1 MKLKKAFAILIT
13 AVIIMAATS
22 VVSAAEF
29 TDVPENHPY
38 KAAIDFCQAKGIVQ
52 GVSSTLFKPDAKLTR
67 AQLATIWCRSLNIN
81 DVNHSFTDITGLKK
95 YYDTS
100 VIVLRSL
107 GSLLGTSDTKFSPDS
122 YFTREQLAL
131 LTMRTYQL
139 GVADKNA
146 YQQYADHASISEWA
160 RDGISSC
167 INAGVFDGLYDKE
180 NFLPKEPVTRAE
192 ICKLIYNISMPYYT
206 VTIGE
211 LEGGQITASPT
222 KARPGTTI
230 ALTITPDEGKQ
241 LKAGTLKYDDTV
253 ITGTTFIMPAKDVV
267 ITAEFEDKPEEEPV
281 LESIT
286 ITEPPAKTTY
296 TVGETLDLTGLV
308 VTAKYSDGSEKAVTG
323 YVTTPAGGTAL
334 DTAGTVSVTVSYTEG
349 DITKTASFDIQ
360 VNEAGTE
367 KPEQPEQ
374 LKQ

>member
-1 MKLKKAFAILIT
+1 MKLKKSFYILINII
-13 AVIIMAATS
+13 VIMS
-22 VVSAAEF
+22 VVSAISASFAAEF

-38 KAAIDFCQAKGIVQ
+38 KAAIDFCQSKGIIQ
-52 GVSSTLFKPDAKLTR
+52 GVSANTFRPDAKLTR
-67 AQLATIWCRSLNIN
+67 AQLAAIWCRSLNIN
-81 DVNHSFTDITGLKK
+81 DENHSFTDITGLKK
-95 YYDTS
+95 YYDTP

-107 GSLLGTSDTKFSPDS
+107 GTLLGTSETKFSPNS

-167 INAGVFDGLYDKE
+167 INADVFDGLYDKE

-192 ICKLIYNISMPYYT
+192 ICKLIYNISMPYYN
-206 VTIGE
+206 VTIGA
-211 LEGGQITASPT
+211 LEGGKITASPT

-253 ITGTTFIMPAKDVV
+253 ISGTTFIMPAKDVT
-267 ITAEFEDKPEEEPV
+267 ITAEFEDKPEEEAV

-286 ITEPPAKTTY
+286 VTEPPAKTTY
-296 TVGETLDLTGLV
+296 TIGETLDLTGLV
-308 VTAKYSDGSEKAVTG
+308 ITANYSDGSEKTVTE
-323 YVTTPAGGTAL
+323 YITTPAGGSPL
-334 DTAGTVSVTVSYTEG
+334 DSAGTISVTVSYTEG
-349 DITKTASFDIQ
+349 DITKTTSFDVQ
-360 VNEAGTE
+360 VNEADTPPE
-367 KPEQPEQ
+367 K
-374 LKQ
+374 